1 MILKRLSST
10 ILLRSCILLGLV
22 VFFISSCTPQRKLV
36 YLQGDPAVLQDS
48 SVFIMTVQPGDILLV
63 QLNSVNAEAFPAI
76 GLLAS
81 NIEGNDTRSAYEKG
95 IVVDNEGNLSLPYI
109 GSVYVQGSTVS
120 QVRDAIV
127 QRFKRYLDEPV
138 VVVKKLSF
146 KITILGEVNRPGL
159 YYVPNEQ
166 LTILEAL
173 ALAGDLNNFADRTCL
188 RIIRRSGAG
197 SVEIPFD
204 LTNKNAYTGA
214 TKFIHPD
221 DVIYAQPTR
230 KKAFTA
236 ITPATAVV
244 TSLIT
249 AIALIATAYFRA
261 Q

>member
-1 MILKRLSST
+1 MMVNASRFMVFLRFNSLFG
-10 ILLRSCILLGLV
+10 LLIVLL
-22 VFFISSCTPQRKLV
+22 FSCTPQRKLV
-36 YLQGDPAVLQDS
+36 YLQGDPAVLSDS
-48 SVFIMTVQPGDILLV
+48 SVFTMTVQPGDILLV
-63 QLNSVNAEAFPAI
+63 QLNTVNPEAFPAI
-76 GLLAS
+76 GLLSA

-95 IVVDNEGNLSLPYI
+95 IVVDTEGNLSLPYV
-109 GSVYVQGSTVS
+109 GTVPVQGLTIP
-120 QVRDAIV
+120 QVRDSIIK
-127 QRFKRYLDEPV
+127 RFKRYIDEPV

-146 KITILGEVNRPGL
+146 KVSVLGEVNRPGL

-188 RIIRRSGAG
+188 RIIRKSGSG
-197 SVEIPFD
+197 SVEINVD

-214 TKFIHPD
+214 TKYIHPD

-236 ITPATAVV
+236 ISPATAVV
-244 TSLIT
+244 TSLLT
-249 AIALIATAYFRA
+249 AVALIATAYFRA

>member
-1 MILKRLSST
+1 MIPVHSRQSFLLRLSFLCGLAA
-10 ILLRSCILLGLV
+10 LLL
-22 VFFISSCTPQRKLV
+22 SSCTPQRKLV
-36 YLQGDPAVLQDS
+36 YLQGDPAVFQDS
-48 SVFIMTVQPGDILLV
+48 SVFTLVVQPGDILLV
-63 QLNSVNAEAFPAI
+63 QLNTVNPEAFPAI
-76 GLLAS
+76 GVLSA

-95 IVVDNEGNLSLPYI
+95 IVVDNDGNLSLPYVGVVHVRGLTI
-109 GSVYVQGSTVS
+109 P
-120 QVRDAIV
+120 QVRDSIV
-127 QRFKRYLDEPV
+127 QRFKRYIDEPI

-146 KITILGEVNRPGL
+146 KVSILGEVNRPGL

-173 ALAGDLNNFADRTCL
+173 ALAGDLNNYADRTAL
-188 RIIRRSGAG
+188 KIIRKTEQG
-197 SVEIPFD
+197 SIELPVD
-204 LTNKNAYTGA
+204 LTSKNSYVGA
-214 TKFIHPD
+214 TRFIYPD
-221 DVIYAQPTR
+221 DVIYAPPTR